1 MYLSFKSFIS
11 NLLQLIKLSFERFVI
26 QIVLTILVKDLFIL
40 KIRNLLVNK
49 SFKAMYMSKRLILF
63 CVFSICIVGFAV
75 RSQTLTAKEII
86 TRCDDKSRGK
96 TSQGEMTMTIVR
108 PTWSRSITMK
118 SWEKGRGL
126 SLIVITAPAKD
137 KGQVFLKIKT
147 EMWNWLPSIERMIK
161 IPPSMML
168 QSWMGSDFT
177 NDDLIKESSIV
188 KDYTHK
194 LLGKETVRDMPC
206 YKIEMM
212 PLPEAAITWGKVIV
226 WITVDGF
233 NQWKA
238 EYYDEDMSLINV
250 LNAFN
255 IKKMGDREIPT
266 QLEIMPVDKKN
277 NKTILEIKSVVY
289 DQPIKDSFFSQQ
301 NMRSVSQRIK

>member
-1 MYLSFKSFIS
+1 
-11 NLLQLIKLSFERFVI
+11 
-26 QIVLTILVKDLFIL
+26 
-40 KIRNLLVNK
+40 
-49 SFKAMYMSKRLILF
+49 MSKRLILF
-63 CVFSICIVGFAV
+63 LVFSMCITAFIAHA
-75 RSQTLTAKEII
+75 QTLTAKEII
-86 TRCDDKSRGK
+86 TKSDEKARGI
-96 TSQGEMTMTIVR
+96 TSQGESTMTIVR
-108 PTWSRSITMK
+108 PTWTRSITMK
-118 SWEKGRGL
+118 SWEKNNGL
-126 SLIVITAPAKD
+126 ALIVITSPAKD

-177 NDDLIKESSIV
+177 NDDLIKESSII

-194 LLGKETVRDMPC
+194 LLGKETVREMPC

-212 PLPEAAITWGKVIV
+212 PLPEAAVTWGKLIT

-238 EYYDEDMSLINV
+238 EYYDEDMRLINI

-266 QLEIMPVDKKN
+266 QMEIIPVDKKN
-277 NKTILEIKSVVY
+277 NKTVLEIKSMIF